1 MLKKFRDML
10 SSGSGDGA
18 LKSPPYAIRAGDLDK
33 NFSLCY
39 PEPTDG
45 NNTPYTIDRTSDG
58 GWKLR
63 GTQIFDVCEN
73 GQPQKYRFFA
83 EKLATPQ

>member
-10 SSGSGDGA
+10 SGGSGDGA
-18 LKSPPYAIRAGDLDK
+18 VKSPPYAIRASDLDK
-33 NFSLCY
+33 NFALCY
-39 PEPTDG
+39 PQPTDG
-45 NNTPYTIDRTSDG
+45 NNTPYTIDRSSDG

-73 GQPQKYRFFA
+73 GQPQKYQFFA
-83 EKLATPQ
+83 EKLATPE